1 MKQSKSGPESD
12 RGSVIFSVW
21 VLVVLIVALPP
32 LWLLLAF
39 SPSEEQRINRLVRT
53 WARRV
58 VRWSG
63 CSLNVSGTE
72 HLAQTPCALMVANH
86 SSFLDSVVLLAAV
99 PSDFRF
105 VANHVAATRP
115 LVGLI
120 LRKAGHLVVNRGSAR
135 SRATCAR
142 AMIAALRAGRS
153 LMVFPEGTR
162 GAEGLLPFQMG
173 PFRIAAAVGCAVT
186 PVAIVGTR
194 SILPRRIRLLRRG
207 PISVI
212 VLAPIAVAP
221 SERFIATELRDRAA
235 RAMSACL
242 AAHA

>member
-1 MKQSKSGPESD
+1 MTQSMPAPESG
-12 RGSVIFSVW
+12 RGSLFFSVW

-32 LWLLLAF
+32 LWLRLAL
-39 SPSEEQRINRLVRT
+39 SPSGDRADRLVRT

-63 CSLNVSGTE
+63 CRLSVSGTE
-72 HLAQTPCALMVANH
+72 HLAHAPGVLMVANH

-105 VANHVAATRP
+105 VANHLAATRP
-115 LVGLI
+115 LVGLAI
-120 LRKAGHLVVNRGSAR
+120 QKAGHLVVNRGSVR
-135 SRATCAR
+135 SRATCGR

-153 LMVFPEGTR
+153 LTVFPEGTR
-162 GAEGLLPFQMG
+162 GAGSLLPFQMG
-173 PFRIAAAVGCAVT
+173 PFRIAAAVGCPVT

-194 SILPRRIRLLRRG
+194 AILPRRFRLLRRA

-212 VLAPIAVAP
+212 VLPPIAVAP
-221 SERFIATELRDRAA
+221 SDRCIATELRDRAA
-235 RAMSACL
+235 RALSECL
-242 AAHA
+242 AAQA

>member
-1 MKQSKSGPESD
+1 MKQSTSGPERG

-32 LWLLLAF
+32 LWLLLAL
-39 SPSEEQRINRLVRT
+39 SPSEEQRTDRLVRK

-72 HLAQTPCALMVANH
+72 HLAQTPCALLVANH

-99 PSDFRF
+99 PGDFRF
-105 VANHVAATRP
+105 VANHLAATRP
-115 LVGLI
+115 LIGLI

-142 AMIAALRAGRS
+142 AMIAALRNGRS

-162 GAEGLLPFQMG
+162 SAEGLLPFQTG
-173 PFRIAAAVGCAVT
+173 PFRIAAAAGRPVT
-186 PVAIVGTR
+186 PVAIVGTS
-194 SILPRRIRLLRRG
+194 SILPRRMRLLRRA

-212 VLAPIAVAP
+212 VLAPIAVDQ
-221 SERFIATELRDRAA
+221 SGRVIATDLRDRAA
-235 RAMSACL
+235 RALTECL
-242 AAHA
+242 AAHV